1 VTPFRRTRTTAALA
15 VVAVAATGLLAAA
28 QAAEPTTTVTV
39 RQGDLIP
46 ALSDTRSAGHVT
58 FLGDGL
64 GVVTDD
70 STGNAKAAEYF
81 PVSGVLPDS
90 ASIDWYGTQPQ
101 PGIQIVF
108 DVDATTGNGNDYNI
122 LVGEPTYYGD
132 NWWLTSGS
140 SDDAKAADPSGGNDG
155 GNGSQWFG
163 TLAEW
168 KAALPNARILAG
180 GFSLGSGVKGS
191 GVIASLTY
199 DATRYRFT
207 NAAAPA
213 PVVESPADVTGSF
226 TDVAKQK
233 KHGFNVKVHL
243 DSDKM
248 PAGKVLGK
256 RLEWKITVD
265 GKAAFST
272 TQQFDDHDVWSTRF
286 ANHSGKHKVRVYQAG
301 QLVKKIVVRTGS

>member
-1 VTPFRRTRTTAALA
+1 MKLAHTTRSARTTAALA
-15 VVAVAATGLLAAA
+15 FAAIAATGLMTSA
-28 QAAEPTTTVTV
+28 QAADPTTTVTI
-39 RQGDLIP
+39 RQGDLNT
-46 ALSDTRSAGHVT
+46 SETRTAGHVD

-64 GVVTDD
+64 AVWTDD
-70 STGNAKAAEYF
+70 ASGQAKAAGYF
-81 PVSGVLPDS
+81 ALSGALPDS
-90 ASIDWYGTQPQ
+90 ASMDWYGTQPQ
-101 PGIQIVF
+101 PGQQIVF
-108 DVDATTGNGNDYNI
+108 DVDGTTGNGNDFNI
-122 LVGEPTYYGD
+122 LVGEPVYGD
-132 NWWLTSGS
+132 NWWLTPGS
-140 SDDAKAADPSGGNDG
+140 SDDAKAADPSGAENG
-155 GNGSQWFG
+155 GNGSEWFG
-163 TLAEW
+163 TLADW
-168 KAALPNARILAG
+168 KTNLPNARILAG

-191 GVIASLTY
+191 GVIASMTY

-233 KHGFNVKVHL
+233 KHGFKVKVHL

-272 TQQFDDHDVWSTRF
+272 TQQFDDHDVWSHRF